1 MENAY
6 RLGEVEEIIAGMEL
20 MEVPDDIMESDVDY
34 QIVISGWWVH
44 IPELGLNLH
53 EGVFCNY
60 DGEEGGYLPDF
71 AITVVK
77 EEGQEEWIYY
87 EQDGF
92 LITLAN
98 YLHGKRIDSSGRI
111 ILLYLFAGWKPDSG
125 RMNLPDTFKVKGS
138 SDKKKYFIVQKDRK
152 GGTYGVFNPVKRS
165 EQPGQEREGICNDC
179 AGGQLQGHEC
189 SSA

>member
-1 MENAY
+1 MEKAY
-6 RLGEVEEIIAGMEL
+6 RLGEVEEILAGMEQL
-20 MEVPDDIMESDVDY
+20 AEVPDDNMESDVDY

-98 YLHGKRIDSSGRI
+98 YLHGKTDLGQ
-111 ILLYLFAGWKPDSG
+111 LGQLFCFI
-125 RMNLPDTFKVKGS
+125 RLPDGNLTA
-138 SDKKKYFIVQKDRK
+138 
-152 GGTYGVFNPVKRS
+152 
-165 EQPGQEREGICNDC
+165 EE
-179 AGGQLQGHEC
+179 
-189 SSA
+189 

>member
-1 MENAY
+1 M
-6 RLGEVEEIIAGMEL
+6 
-20 MEVPDDIMESDVDY
+20 
-34 QIVISGWWVH
+34 H

-98 YLHGKRIDSSGRI
+98 YLHGIKVSGRF
-111 ILLYLFAGWKPDSG
+111 ILPLSG
-125 RMNLPDTFKVKGS
+125 FHPANR
-138 SDKKKYFIVQKDRK
+138 
-152 GGTYGVFNPVKRS
+152 
-165 EQPGQEREGICNDC
+165 
-179 AGGQLQGHEC
+179 
-189 SSA
+189 